1 MRNPVRCDGDL
12 RLMTNRSFVSI
23 ELRASGIA
31 RGDLIAEWQL
41 VFADRSGEFIR
52 DELIASIARFAMEKA
67 REMENRW
74 TDCLCNDLHA
84 KSH

>member
-41 VFADRSGEFIR
+41 VFADRSERIYQGRTDRLDSSIRYGEGAR
-52 DELIASIARFAMEKA
+52 DGKPVDRLPVQRSAR
-67 REMENRW
+67 
-74 TDCLCNDLHA
+74 
-84 KSH
+84 